1 MLSRMSL
8 LQKLFQPN
16 TAMIEALMSKKYNYA
31 ARFVPIAL
39 TSLKLNKKKHY
50 FLSKL
55 AKFNIVTSSFLKL
68 FEINNKFF
76 FQ

>member
-39 TSLKLNKKKHY
+39 TSLKLNKKKTLL
-50 FLSKL
+50 FVKISK
-55 AKFNIVTSSFLKL
+55 I
-68 FEINNKFF
+68 
-76 FQ
+76 

>member
-1 MLSRMSL
+1 MLPRMSL

-39 TSLKLNKKKHY
+39 TSLKLNKKNTT
-50 FLSKL
+50 FCQ
-55 AKFNIVTSSFLKL
+55 N
-68 FEINNKFF
+68 
-76 FQ
+76 